1 MALGDLVL
9 DVVVERDGEL
19 VLGSDTPGRLRF
31 RIGGSAANTAR
42 AFASLGGDAVFV
54 GSVGADGAGRELNA
68 ALRLAG
74 VTARTVVHSRLRTAR
89 LLISL
94 APDGERTFMT
104 ERGAADLLEPGD
116 LEAAWFRGAAGLH
129 IPFYSLL
136 AEPLGTA
143 ARSAVEVIRRAS
155 RGAALVSL
163 DLASVGPIT
172 AIGMRAAERLVA
184 AVGPDVLFGN
194 AAEVALFGARAWPAR
209 LLELVPAVIVKQ
221 GAAGCEVLFRAPG
234 QPGRF
239 TVATRALAV
248 TDATGA
254 GDAFDAGFLMSV
266 LSARVVVSELSAVQL
281 RSAAVAGNRAAG
293 KLLGSRRPE
302 LGW

>member
-1 MALGDLVL
+1 
-9 DVVVERDGEL
+9 
-19 VLGSDTPGRLRF
+19 
-31 RIGGSAANTAR
+31 
-42 AFASLGGDAVFV
+42 
-54 GSVGADGAGRELNA
+54 
-68 ALRLAG
+68 
-74 VTARTVVHSRLRTAR
+74 
-89 LLISL
+89 
-94 APDGERTFMT
+94 
-104 ERGAADLLEPGD
+104 
-116 LEAAWFRGAAGLH
+116 
-129 IPFYSLL
+129 LL

-184 AVGPDVLFGN
+184 AVDPDVLFGN

-209 LLELVPAVIVKQ
+209 LLELVPVVIVKQ